1 MAAAPVDVVI
11 IAFPGNKFSGQI
23 APAIL
28 DLVGSGT
35 IRILDLLFVTKDSDG
50 VLSTLTIQDLDTQMQ
65 PGFVD
70 VEVSASGILDDL
82 DAQEIQ
88 EDLQP
93 NSSALLVAYENT
105 WAARFVEAIR
115 AADAIVL
122 DQIRIPA
129 DAVDAVM
136 GAR

>member
-50 VLSTLTIQDLDTQMQ
+50 VLSTLTIQDLDAQMQ

-115 AADAIVL
+115 AGDAIVL